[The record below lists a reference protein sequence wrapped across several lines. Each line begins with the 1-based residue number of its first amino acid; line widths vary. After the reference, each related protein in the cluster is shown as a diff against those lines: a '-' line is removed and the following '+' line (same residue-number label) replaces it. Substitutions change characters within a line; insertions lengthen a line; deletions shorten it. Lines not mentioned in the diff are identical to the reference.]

1 MGFKDLKAFNLALL
15 GKQCWRQIT
24 KEHSLFHKIFKSR
37 YFKYGSFMNAELGNN
52 PSWAWRSLL
61 EGRKVLEKGLKWKV
75 GDGESISIQA
85 DPWLFNQYPYY
96 LPPNGCHNRNLILV
110 KQLIRDDGCWNEDMI
125 RDQFLP
131 EIADS
136 ILLKQPTGEK
146 DELLWSMNKNGVY
159 SVVSGYDVAFSFFH
173 PPTESLPFF
182 FADKKSWSAVWD
194 LKAPTK
200 IKTLV
205 WKLMHEG
212 VPVRKKLQLRIPNID
227 ASCPWCLSEEES
239 VIHCMVT
246 CPHSGLVWNQ
256 MNIPTWLRSSSNFYH
271 WWSSMVNYW
280 KNDPLKGDK
289 FSLLA
294 FILWR
299 IWTARNLKIFEG
311 KDTAPQ
317 VIYSTALSLKEE
329 FKIHGLSISSLP

>member
-1 MGFKDLKAFNLALL
+1 
-15 GKQCWRQIT
+15 
-24 KEHSLFHKIFKSR
+24 
-37 YFKYGSFMNAELGNN
+37 
-52 PSWAWRSLL
+52 
-61 EGRKVLEKGLKWKV
+61 
-75 GDGESISIQA
+75 
-85 DPWLFNQYPYY
+85 
-96 LPPNGCHNRNLILV
+96 
-110 KQLIRDDGCWNEDMI
+110 MI

-256 MNIPTWLRSSSNFYH
+256 FDIHAWLSPSSSSNFC
-271 WWSSMVNYW
+271 
-280 KNDPLKGDK
+280 
-289 FSLLA
+289 
-294 FILWR
+294 
-299 IWTARNLKIFEG
+299 
-311 KDTAPQ
+311 
-317 VIYSTALSLKEE
+317 
-329 FKIHGLSISSLP
+329 